1 MPSAASTDLLVAMFA
16 PDPLRHAAR
25 QLARDDAATRSF
37 PQLLA
42 RKLAR
47 MSASPLA
54 YLRGAAPLYYELLVE
69 HPELGEGPSGE
80 GWLIGD
86 AHLENFGAF
95 RTADASGTES
105 VVFDVND
112 FDEAVIGPFRWDVV
126 RLLTSVILGSRELGS
141 DGRQSVQL
149 CAAILDGY
157 APALCEGTLPVDAPA
172 PVRRLLAKVA
182 TRTHKDLLDRRTER
196 VGNARRFVR
205 GERYEELAAELIPKA
220 RIAFERYVQALDPD
234 QHTARDHF
242 EVLDLAFRIAGTGS
256 LGGLR
261 IAVLTC
267 GKGDVDS
274 RWVFDM
280 KAEGTPSASV
290 LLGIPTQSPAERVL
304 SAACACLENPPR
316 MAGTTEL
323 DGQPMFVRRLLPQ
336 EDKLDLMHL
345 RVEELPDL
353 ARYLGARLGA
363 AHRRGVQKAPTSRWE
378 KADLSGLTERAIVVA
393 GLHEAAYL
401 ALCRTL

>member
-1 MPSAASTDLLVAMFA
+1 MFA

-25 QLARDDAATRSF
+25 QLARDNAATLRF
-37 PQLLA
+37 PHLLA

-47 MSASPLA
+47 MAASPLA
-54 YLRGAAPLYYELLVE
+54 YLRGAAPLYYELLLE
-69 HPELGEGPSGE
+69 HPELAEGPSGD

-95 RTADASGTES
+95 RTADASGTEP

-126 RLLTSVILGSRELGS
+126 RLLTSVILGGRELGS
-141 DGRQSVQL
+141 DGKQSALL

-157 APALCEGTLPVDAPA
+157 VPALCEGTIPKEAPA

-196 VGNARRFVR
+196 VGNTRRFVR
-205 GERYEELAAELIPKA
+205 GERYEELAAELVPMA
-220 RIAFERYVQALDPD
+220 RVAFERYVKILDPAE
-234 QHTARDHF
+234 HTARAHF
-242 EVLDLAFRIAGTGS
+242 EVEDLAFRIAGTGS

-261 IAVLTC
+261 IAVLTR

-274 RWVFDM
+274 RWIFDM
-280 KAEGTPSASV
+280 KAEGIPSASV
-290 LLGIPTQSPAERVL
+290 LLGAPMQAPAERVL
-304 SAACACLENPPR
+304 SAARACLENAPR

-323 DGQPMFVRRLLPQ
+323 DGLPMFVRRLLPQ

-353 ARYLGARLGA
+353 ARYLGARLGV
-363 AHRRGVQKAPTSRWE
+363 AHRRGVRSAPSSRWE
-378 KADLSGLTERAIVVA
+378 KAELAGLTERAIVIA

>member
-1 MPSAASTDLLVAMFA
+1 MLA
-16 PDPLRHAAR
+16 PDPLRHAER

-37 PQLLA
+37 PQLLS

-47 MSASPLA
+47 MAASPLA

-69 HPELGEGPSGE
+69 HPELGEGPSGD

-112 FDEAVIGPFRWDVV
+112 FDEAVVGPFRWDVV
-126 RLLTSVILGSRELGS
+126 RLLTSVILGGRELGS
-141 DGRQSVQL
+141 DGKQSVLL
-149 CAAILDGY
+149 CAAILEGY
-157 APALCEGTLPVDAPA
+157 VPALCAGEVPKDTPA

-182 TRTHKDLLDRRTER
+182 ARTHKDLLDRRTER

-205 GERYEELAAELIPKA
+205 GERYEELAPELVAQA
-220 RIAFERYVQALDPD
+220 RVAFDRYVETLDPEH
-234 QHTARDHF
+234 HTARDHF
-242 EVLDLAFRIAGTGS
+242 EVEDMAFRIAGTGS

-261 IAVLTC
+261 VAVLTR
-267 GKGDVDS
+267 GKGEVDS
-274 RWVFDM
+274 RWIFDM
-280 KAEGTPSASV
+280 KAEGIPSASV
-290 LLGIPTQSPAERVL
+290 LLGAPTESPAERVL
-304 SAACACLENPPR
+304 SAARACLENPPR

-323 DGQPMFVRRLLPQ
+323 GDQPMFVRRLLPQ

-363 AHRRGVQKAPTSRWE
+363 AHRRGVRSVPSSRWQKAE
-378 KADLSGLTERAIVVA
+378 LAALTEHAIVIA

-401 ALCRTL
+401 ALCKTL

>member
-1 MPSAASTDLLVAMFA
+1 MFA

-25 QLARDDAATRSF
+25 QLARDNAATLRF
-37 PQLLA
+37 PHLLA

-47 MSASPLA
+47 MAASPLA
-54 YLRGAAPLYYELLVE
+54 YLRGAAPLYYELLLE
-69 HPELGEGPSGE
+69 HPELAEGPSGD

-95 RTADASGTES
+95 RTADASGTEP

-126 RLLTSVILGSRELGS
+126 RLLTSVILGGRELGS
-141 DGRQSVQL
+141 DGKQSALL

-157 APALCEGTLPVDAPA
+157 VPALCEGTIPKEAPA

-196 VGNARRFVR
+196 VGNTRRFVR
-205 GERYEELAAELIPKA
+205 GERYEELAAELVPMA
-220 RIAFERYVQALDPD
+220 RVAFERYVKILDPAE
-234 QHTARDHF
+234 HTARAHF
-242 EVLDLAFRIAGTGS
+242 EVEDLAFRIAGTGS

-261 IAVLTC
+261 IAVLTR

-274 RWVFDM
+274 RWIFDM
-280 KAEGTPSASV
+280 KAEGIPSASV
-290 LLGIPTQSPAERVL
+290 LLGAPMQAPAERVL
-304 SAACACLENPPR
+304 SAARACLENAPR

-323 DGQPMFVRRLLPQ
+323 DGLPMFVRRLLPQ

-353 ARYLGARLGA
+353 ARYLGARLGV
-363 AHRRGVQKAPTSRWE
+363 AHRRGVRSAPSSRWE
-378 KADLSGLTERAIVVA
+378 KAELVGLTERAIVIA